1 MNADAEFRAEV
12 RAFLAAKLTPD
23 LREAGRLCAG
33 IYSDRP
39 VAQRWLAILN
49 ARGWSVPRWP
59 VEHGGTGWSE
69 VQHAIF
75 AAELIAAEA
84 PPVTP
89 NATGMLGPVLIE
101 YGTEAQKAYFLPRI
115 RSGEDWWAQGYSEPG
130 AGSDLARLQCRAER
144 QGDHYIINGSK
155 IWTTHA
161 HWSNRIFC
169 LVRTRTDGKA
179 QEGISFLL
187 FDLDLP
193 GIEIRP
199 LISISGDHEFN
210 EVFFRDVRVP
220 AEGLVGEENMGW
232 TVAKFLLRHER
243 SSQYA
248 PRLRNQ
254 LRQLRAMA
262 AAREVDAASVGL
274 DAAAVALDVLEA
286 QEFRILD
293 AVGRGASM
301 GVTSSMMKVQ
311 GTELRQRLDE
321 IGIELAGAYSA
332 ADQSKALVGLR
343 ANDAVG
349 PADGFTAMSR
359 YLNDRAASIY
369 AGSNEIQRNII
380 AGQGLGL

>member
-1 MNADAEFRAEV
+1 MSADDDFRAEV
-12 RAFLAAKLTPD
+12 RAFLDAKLTPD
-23 LREAGRLCAG
+23 LREAGRLNAG
-33 IYSDRP
+33 IYCDRP
-39 VAQRWLAILN
+39 IAQRWLSILN
-49 ARGWSVPRWP
+49 AQGWAVPRWP
-59 VEHGGTGWSE
+59 VEHGGTSWSE

-75 AAELIAAEA
+75 AAELIAAGA

-101 YGTEAQKAYFLPRI
+101 SGTEAQKARYLPAI

-130 AGSDLARLQCRAER
+130 AGSDLARLQCKAER
-144 QGDHYIINGSK
+144 QGDHYLVNGSK

-169 LVRTRTDGKA
+169 LVRTRSEGKA
-179 QEGISFLL
+179 QEGISFVL

-210 EVFFRDVRVP
+210 EVFFKDVRVP
-220 AEGLVGEENMGW
+220 AEGLVGEENQGW
-232 TVAKFLLRHER
+232 TVAKFLLKHER

-254 LRQLRAMA
+254 MRQLRAMA
-262 AAREVDAASVGL
+262 AARGVADAGL
-274 DAAAVALDVLEA
+274 SAAEIAHDVLVA
-286 QEFRILD
+286 QEFRIL
-293 AVGRGASM
+293 AATARGAPM

-321 IGIELAGAYSA
+321 IGIELAAAYA
-332 ADQSKALVGLR
+332 GVDQSKAIGALR

-349 PADGFTAMSR
+349 PADAMTAMSR